1 MVIRIK
7 QSPLVDIERT
17 FQVRQFIVQ
26 NIQTRVVEVD
36 FHSYCILDFFVADT
50 NGKKE
55 CSSIDNL
62 KRIVSKEYVRNVSS

>member
-50 NGKKE
+50 NGKK
-55 CSSIDNL
+55 
-62 KRIVSKEYVRNVSS
+62 